1 MVREQIVVAVPL
13 VVVVQL
19 MPCRHSLRGQSGVTC
34 DAPPCSQLLQQ
45 SLSLCLSRT
54 YLLTH
59 AGHAVHTLTHS
70 PTHSLPVSCCSYLLM
85 RRGPNIASAERDAL
99 TQRQRM
105 RALEGEHT
113 HWQPWRGED
122 GKFTV

>member
-1 MVREQIVVAVPL
+1 
-13 VVVVQL
+13 
-19 MPCRHSLRGQSGVTC
+19 MPVMLFT
-34 DAPPCSQLLQQ
+34 
-45 SLSLCLSRT
+45 LS
-54 YLLTH
+54 
-59 AGHAVHTLTHS
+59 LTHS
-70 PTHSLPVSCCSYLLM
+70 LTARSCCSYLLM